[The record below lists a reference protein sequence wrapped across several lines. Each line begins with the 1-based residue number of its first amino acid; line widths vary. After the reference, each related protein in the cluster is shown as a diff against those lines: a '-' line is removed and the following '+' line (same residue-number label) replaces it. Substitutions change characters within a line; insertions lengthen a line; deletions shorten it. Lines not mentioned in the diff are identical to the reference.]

1 MTLNRKD
8 LEEDFRDRDRQAG
21 EKMLGRLEGNGSIC
35 EQFNS
40 YQYNQLPLEMLKA
53 WWWKW
58 NLLDSSGPMGLTEPS
73 LQNHNLIS
81 ARKERTTARKREV
94 VNLRNVN
101 GLQRP

>member
-1 MTLNRKD
+1 
-8 LEEDFRDRDRQAG
+8 
-21 EKMLGRLEGNGSIC
+21 MLGRLEGNGSIC
-35 EQFNS
+35 EQSNS